1 MSELANSI
9 NGNGNGNHDPERLFI
24 ISVLTE
30 NKSGLL
36 NAITIIFTRRKIN
49 IESINVSQS
58 EVSGVSRYTIVV
70 KLTRERA
77 EKVVKQIR
85 KLIEILGVFL
95 YEEEE
100 THFQE
105 MALYKVPLEPFLND
119 STNRVEKLIRD
130 NYARILVIERE
141 YIIIEKTGRK
151 QETQKLFEELKEFG
165 VSEFVRS
172 GRISISK
179 SKRRTE
185 TFLREL
191 EELSSVSSTREN

>member
-1 MSELANSI
+1 
-9 NGNGNGNHDPERLFI
+9 
-24 ISVLTE
+24 VLTE

-49 IESINVSQS
+49 IESINVSES
-58 EVSGVSRYTIVV
+58 EVAGVSRYTIVV
-70 KLTRERA
+70 KITREKV
-77 EKVVKQIR
+77 EKLVKQIR
-85 KLIEILGVFL
+85 KLIEVLGAFL
-95 YEEEE
+95 YEEED

-105 MALYKVPLEPFLND
+105 LALYKVPLEPFLND
-119 STNRVEKLIRD
+119 SNNRIEKLIRD
-130 NYARILVIERE
+130 NFARILVIERE

-151 QETQKLFEELKEFG
+151 SETQKLFEELKQFG

-185 TFLREL
+185 TFLKEL
-191 EELSSVSSTREN
+191 EELSTNSMRKN

>member
-1 MSELANSI
+1 MENQ
-9 NGNGNGNHDPERLFI
+9 NGYSTDIKLFT

-49 IESINVSQS
+49 IESINVSES

-70 KLTRERA
+70 KITREKA
-77 EKVVKQIR
+77 EKLVKQIR
-85 KLIEILGVFL
+85 KLIEVLGAFL
-95 YEEEE
+95 YEEED

-105 MALYKVPLEPFLND
+105 LALYKVPLEPFLND
-119 STNRVEKLIRD
+119 SNNRIEKLIRD
-130 NYARILVIERE
+130 NFARILVIERE

-151 QETQKLFEELKEFG
+151 SETTKLFEELKQFG

-185 TFLREL
+185 TFLKEL
-191 EELSSVSSTREN
+191 EELSASSMRKN

>member
-1 MSELANSI
+1 MEHL
-9 NGNGNGNHDPERLFI
+9 NGYSTEPKLFT

-49 IESINVSQS
+49 IESINVSES
-58 EVSGVSRYTIVV
+58 EVAGVSRYTIVV
-70 KLTRERA
+70 KITRERA
-77 EKVVKQIR
+77 EKLVKQIR
-85 KLIEILGVFL
+85 KLIEVLGAFL
-95 YEEEE
+95 YEEED

-105 MALYKVPLEPFLND
+105 LALYKVPLEPFLND
-119 STNRVEKLIRD
+119 SNNRIEKLIRD
-130 NYARILVIERE
+130 NFARILVIERE

-151 QETQKLFEELKEFG
+151 SETQKLFEELKAYG

-185 TFLREL
+185 TFLKEL
-191 EELSSVSSTREN
+191 EELSANSLVKE

>member
-1 MSELANSI
+1 MENL
-9 NGNGNGNHDPERLFI
+9 NGYSTEVKLFV

-49 IESINVSQS
+49 IESINVSES
-58 EVSGVSRYTIVV
+58 EVAGVSRYTIVV
-70 KLTRERA
+70 KITRERA
-77 EKVVKQIR
+77 EKLVKQVR
-85 KLIEILGVFL
+85 KLIEVLGAFL
-95 YEEEE
+95 YEEED

-105 MALYKVPLEPFLND
+105 LALYKVPLEPFLND
-119 STNRVEKLIRD
+119 SNNRVEKLIRD
-130 NYARILVIERE
+130 NFARILVIERE

-151 QETQKLFEELKEFG
+151 SETQKLFEELKEFG

-185 TFLREL
+185 TFLKEL
-191 EELSSVSSTREN
+191 EELSANSLVKE

>member
-1 MSELANSI
+1 MENS
-9 NGNGNGNHDPERLFI
+9 NGYSTDVKQLI
-24 ISVLTE
+24 ISILTE

-49 IESINVSQS
+49 IESINVSES
-58 EVSGVSRYTIVV
+58 EVAGVSRYTIVV
-70 KLTRERA
+70 KITRERA
-77 EKVVKQIR
+77 EKLVKQIR
-85 KLIEILGVFL
+85 KLIEVLGAFL
-95 YEEEE
+95 YEEED

-105 MALYKVPLEPFLND
+105 LALYKVPLEPFLND
-119 STNRVEKLIRD
+119 SNNRIEKLIRD
-130 NYARILVIERE
+130 NFARILVIERE

-151 QETQKLFEELKEFG
+151 SETQKLFEELKQFG

-185 TFLREL
+185 TFLKEL
-191 EELSSVSSTREN
+191 EELSANSLSKN

>member
-1 MSELANSI
+1 MI
-9 NGNGNGNHDPERLFI
+9 PNGLHDPERTFI

-49 IESINVSQS
+49 IESINVSES

-77 EKVVKQIR
+77 EKLVKQIR
-85 KLIEILGVFL
+85 KVIEVLGAFL
-95 YEEEE
+95 YEEED

-119 STNRVEKLIRD
+119 TQNRVEKLIRD
-130 NYARILVIERE
+130 NFARILYIERE

-151 QETQKLFEELKEFG
+151 SETQKLFEDLKEFG

-172 GRISISK
+172 ARISISK

-191 EELSSVSSTREN
+191 EELSAKSVKVEG

>member
-1 MSELANSI
+1 MEHQ
-9 NGNGNGNHDPERLFI
+9 NGYSTEVKLFV

-49 IESINVSQS
+49 IESINVSES
-58 EVSGVSRYTIVV
+58 EVAGVSRYTIVV
-70 KLTRERA
+70 KITRERA
-77 EKVVKQIR
+77 EKLVKQVR
-85 KLIEILGVFL
+85 KLIEVLGAFL
-95 YEEEE
+95 YEEED

-105 MALYKVPLEPFLND
+105 LALYKVPLEPFLND
-119 STNRVEKLIRD
+119 SNNRVEKLIRD
-130 NYARILVIERE
+130 NFARILVIERE

-151 QETQKLFEELKEFG
+151 SETQKLFEELKEFG

-185 TFLREL
+185 TFLKEL
-191 EELSSVSSTREN
+191 EELSANSLVKE

>member
-1 MSELANSI
+1 MENQ
-9 NGNGNGNHDPERLFI
+9 NGYSTDVKLFI

-49 IESINVSQS
+49 IESINVSES

-70 KLTRERA
+70 KITREKA
-77 EKVVKQIR
+77 EKLVKQIR
-85 KLIEILGVFL
+85 KLIEVLGAFL
-95 YEEEE
+95 YEEED

-105 MALYKVPLEPFLND
+105 LALYKVPLEPFLND
-119 STNRVEKLIRD
+119 SNNRIEKLIRD
-130 NYARILVIERE
+130 NFARILVIERE

-151 QETQKLFEELKEFG
+151 SETTKLFEELKQFG

-185 TFLREL
+185 TFLKEL
-191 EELSSVSSTREN
+191 EELSASSMRKN

>member
-1 MSELANSI
+1 MTTKP
-9 NGNGNGNHDPERLFI
+9 DTERNFI
-24 ISVLTE
+24 LSVLTE

-49 IESINVSQS
+49 IESINVSDS

-70 KLTRERA
+70 KLTREKA
-77 EKVVKQIR
+77 EKLVKQIR
-85 KLIEILGVFL
+85 KLIEVLGAFL
-95 YEEEE
+95 YEEED

-105 MALYKVPLEPFLND
+105 LALYKVPLEPFLND
-119 STNRVEKLIRD
+119 SQNTIENLIRQHF
-130 NYARILVIERE
+130 ARILVVERE

-151 QETQKLFEELKEFG
+151 SETQRLFEELKAFG

-172 GRISISK
+172 AQISISK

-185 TFLREL
+185 RFLEEL
-191 EELSSVSSTREN
+191 EELSGKTSEKVVYQD

>member
-1 MSELANSI
+1 MENL
-9 NGNGNGNHDPERLFI
+9 NGYSTEVKLFT

-49 IESINVSQS
+49 IESINVSES
-58 EVSGVSRYTIVV
+58 EVAGVSRYTIVV
-70 KLTRERA
+70 KITREKV
-77 EKVVKQIR
+77 EKLVKQIR
-85 KLIEILGVFL
+85 KLIEVLGAFL
-95 YEEEE
+95 YEEED

-105 MALYKVPLEPFLND
+105 LALYKVPLEPFLND
-119 STNRVEKLIRD
+119 SNNRIEKLIRD
-130 NYARILVIERE
+130 NFARILVIERE

-151 QETQKLFEELKEFG
+151 SETTKLFEELKQFG

-185 TFLREL
+185 TFLKEL
-191 EELSSVSSTREN
+191 EELSANSMRKN

>member
-1 MSELANSI
+1 MENS
-9 NGNGNGNHDPERLFI
+9 NGYSTEVKLFI

-49 IESINVSQS
+49 IESINVSES
-58 EVSGVSRYTIVV
+58 EVAGVSRYTIVV
-70 KLTRERA
+70 KITRERA
-77 EKVVKQIR
+77 EKLVKQIR
-85 KLIEILGVFL
+85 KLIEVLGAFL
-95 YEEEE
+95 YEEED

-105 MALYKVPLEPFLND
+105 LALYKVPLEPFLND
-119 STNRVEKLIRD
+119 SNNRIEKLIRD
-130 NYARILVIERE
+130 NFARILVIERE

-151 QETQKLFEELKEFG
+151 SETQKLFEELKQYG

-185 TFLREL
+185 TFLKEL
-191 EELSSVSSTREN
+191 EELSANSLSKN

>member
-1 MSELANSI
+1 MSNLPNAT
-9 NGNGNGNHDPERLFI
+9 NGHHDPERTFI

-49 IESINVSQS
+49 IESINVSES
-58 EVSGVSRYTIVV
+58 EVAGVSRYTIVV

-77 EKVVKQIR
+77 EKLVKQIR
-85 KLIEILGVFL
+85 KLIEVLGAFL

-119 STNRVEKLIRD
+119 SNNRIEKLIRD
-130 NYARILVIERE
+130 NFARILVIERE

-151 QETQKLFEELKEFG
+151 SETQKLFEDLKEFG

-172 GRISISK
+172 ARISISK

-185 TFLREL
+185 TFLKEL
-191 EELSSVSSTREN
+191 EELSANSLNNTH

>member
-1 MSELANSI
+1 MENQ
-9 NGNGNGNHDPERLFI
+9 NGYSTDVKLFT

-49 IESINVSQS
+49 IESINVSES

-70 KLTRERA
+70 KITREKA
-77 EKVVKQIR
+77 EKLVKQIR
-85 KLIEILGVFL
+85 KLIEVLGAFL
-95 YEEEE
+95 YEEED

-105 MALYKVPLEPFLND
+105 LALYKVPLEPFLND
-119 STNRVEKLIRD
+119 SNNRIEKLIRD
-130 NYARILVIERE
+130 NFARILVIERE

-151 QETQKLFEELKEFG
+151 SETTKLFEELKQFG

-185 TFLREL
+185 TFLKEL
-191 EELSSVSSTREN
+191 EELSASSMRKN